1 MGFIELE
8 NHKWWMA
15 QNVTLYSK
23 YRVSMVSVAYSS
35 LYKTFIYGEDVAF
48 AVTRHNVKHW

>member
-1 MGFIELE
+1 
-8 NHKWWMA
+8 MA

-48 AVTRHNVKHW
+48 AVTTRHNVKH